1 MTHNGLRSSRNSSE
15 KTQSETASSA
25 ENLVEYV
32 RDVHGNVTVCGG
44 EGSDEMERNTTSNG
58 KVDKK
63 PIRGILKRTKSAN
76 AKLVNGFPRVHEEV
90 DEFSSIDSSLSPHE
104 DNRSKYDLSVRPERK
119 LVDGETHVTNI
130 PSDKSSTNAETD
142 GMEDKEENKDDS
154 VSDVDQCSYVETSDS
169 TPNME
174 PKPEPSAIVVKVT
187 SSADSSCVP
196 VPSSDKTEL
205 VEEEPSMKI
214 SNSGGS
220 STEVIP
226 NGDAPSVTSD
236 IKPESQQLS
245 EAQPSSSQD
254 KQTDKPLNKSLLS
267 LGSTQNSSYKTPSV
281 SFDTSIDRTPS
292 VSRDSS
298 FEKTL
303 SVTEPASTSEK
314 SPPISRENSSDRT
327 PSLSRASSV
336 GSSETLKKWR
346 RTGMAVKTSLKFQE
360 AGRIAKLKQAM
371 SKLKKESLRYM
382 YVYGNV

>member
-1 MTHNGLRSSRNSSE
+1 MTHNGLRSSGNSSE
-15 KTQSETASSA
+15 KTQSETASSS

-44 EGSDEMERNTTSNG
+44 EGSDEMERKPTSNG
-58 KVDKK
+58 KVERK

-76 AKLVNGFPRVHEEV
+76 AKLVNGFPQVHEEV
-90 DEFSSIDSSLSPHE
+90 DEFSSIDSSLSPNE

-130 PSDKSSTNAETD
+130 PSDKSSTNVETD

-154 VSDVDQCSYVETSDS
+154 VSDVDQCSNWEISDS

-187 SSADSSCVP
+187 SSADKSCVP

-220 STEVIP
+220 STEVKP
-226 NGDAPSVTSD
+226 NGDAPSATDD
-236 IKPESQQLS
+236 IKPELQQPS
-245 EAQPSSSQD
+245 EPQPSSSQD

-303 SVTEPASTSEK
+303 SVTEPASASEK

-327 PSLSRASSV
+327 PSLSRTSSV

>member
-1 MTHNGLRSSRNSSE
+1 MTHNGLRSSRNSS
-15 KTQSETASSA
+15 KNSQSETVSTS

-44 EGSDEMERNTTSNG
+44 EGSDEMERKPTNNG
-58 KVDKK
+58 KIEHK

-76 AKLVNGFPRVHEEV
+76 AKLVNGFPQVHEEV
-90 DEFSSIDSSLSPHE
+90 DEFSSIDSSLSPNE
-104 DNRSKYDLSVRPERK
+104 DRSKYDLSVGPERK
-119 LVDGETHVTNI
+119 LADGETHVTNI
-130 PSDKSSTNAETD
+130 PSDKSSTNVETD
-142 GMEDKEENKDDS
+142 GTEKKEEIKDDS
-154 VSDVDQCSYVETSDS
+154 VSDVDQCSNVEISDT

-174 PKPEPSAIVVKVT
+174 LKHDESDIVDKVT
-187 SSADSSCVP
+187 SSSVP
-196 VPSSDKTEL
+196 VASSDETEL
-205 VEEEPSMKI
+205 VVQEKPSMKK
-214 SNSGGS
+214 SNGEEST
-220 STEVIP
+220 TEVKE
-226 NGDAPSVTSD
+226 NGDASSAVG
-236 IKPESQQLS
+236 IKPESQQPP
-245 EAQPSSSQD
+245 EPQPLSSQD
-254 KQTDKPLNKSLLS
+254 KQTEKPPNKSLLS

-303 SVTEPASTSEK
+303 SVSEPASASEK
-314 SPPISRENSSDRT
+314 SSPMSRENSTDRT
-327 PSLSRASSV
+327 PTLSRASSV

-382 YVYGNV
+382 YV